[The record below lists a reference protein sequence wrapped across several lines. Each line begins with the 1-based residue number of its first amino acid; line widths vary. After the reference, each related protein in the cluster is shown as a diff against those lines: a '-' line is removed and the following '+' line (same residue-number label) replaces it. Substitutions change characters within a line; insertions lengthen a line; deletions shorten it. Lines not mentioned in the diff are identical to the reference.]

1 MWMATV
7 QRSSAALGGLARK
20 LAQTIDDTTLA
31 RRAARLVQDHAA
43 DGQLALATL
52 SRLAEESPASMRSAL
67 GDRDQADLIFC
78 LGASEVVAAEISQA
92 GSNWLD
98 IFDAARTATAAS

>member
-52 SRLAEESPASMRSAL
+52 SRLAREGKFDQERAQQAFAELGVETETTDPAYL
-67 GDRDQADLIFC
+67 
-78 LGASEVVAAEISQA
+78 
-92 GSNWLD
+92 
-98 IFDAARTATAAS
+98 